1 MVPMELN
8 ITIDRALQV
17 NPEFRSL
24 YDGDARMHELI
35 DMAKRLEGLPN
46 HTSVHA
52 AGVVIYPGEASN
64 YVPLGRASDGTP
76 TAEYNMVQLEE
87 LGLLKMDFLGLR
99 TLTVLKDAVKNVKA
113 SQGIDI
119 DIDHIDL
126 NDKRCL
132 ILSEPGAPRVCSSW
146 NLRAC
151 RTS

>member
-1 MVPMELN
+1 MWILSMRSVPRVIEYVTEKYGKDSVTRITTWYDGNTADVIKAVGKALDFPYAEMKQSEQRMVPMELN

-76 TAEYNMVQLEE
+76 TGGDAIWYS
-87 LGLLKMDFLGLR
+87 LR
-99 TLTVLKDAVKNVKA
+99 
-113 SQGIDI
+113 
-119 DIDHIDL
+119 
-126 NDKRCL
+126 
-132 ILSEPGAPRVCSSW
+132 
-146 NLRAC
+146 NLVF
-151 RTS
+151 